1 MDQRDIEE
9 HGKDRGEGWGIGI
22 KKVFFFLISWNCSFM
37 LIYVYVYMCL

>member
-22 KKVFFFLISWNCSFM
+22 KKVFFFKFLGIVLLC
-37 LIYVYVYMCL
+37 